1 MTESTSTTRPE
12 MPQVTLGRTGI
23 TTSRVSIGTWGFGD
37 ASAVEARIDDDQ
49 TLVDVLRLSFEAG
62 VRFLDS
68 AEVYNNEAKL
78 ARLLKDI
85 DVPDD
90 LTIATK
96 FGHGKGFT
104 GELFRRSVEDSLTD
118 LELDKIE
125 LMMIHDPRNTDDMA
139 VVMGPGGALEELRKM
154 QDEGIVGSIGV
165 ATGTYL
171 PLRMAV
177 DSGEFDAIQFPR
189 LYTLLNPWA
198 KTSQLL
204 ADAKAKD
211 MATLNPSPFGGSIL
225 ATGAKP
231 GALYTFRPALPEV
244 MDAVSKMQAR
254 CAELGVTLPAAAMA
268 FSLTEPLVDVTIVG
282 VTNTQELE
290 WDLEA
295 LTIGI
300 DRADLESIAAAGVID
315 PALLGGPEF
324 IRAWPEDRVP
334 PVPAR

>member
-154 QDEGIVGSIGV
+154 QDEGIVGGIGV

-177 DSGEFDAIQFPR
+177 DSGEFDAIQFP
-189 LYTLLNPWA
+189 
-198 KTSQLL
+198 
-204 ADAKAKD
+204 
-211 MATLNPSPFGGSIL
+211 GS
-225 ATGAKP
+225 TRCSTRGP
-231 GALYTFRPALPEV
+231 RRRSCWPTRRP
-244 MDAVSKMQAR
+244 R
-254 CAELGVTLPAAAMA
+254 T
-268 FSLTEPLVDVTIVG
+268 
-282 VTNTQELE
+282 
-290 WDLEA
+290 
-295 LTIGI
+295 
-300 DRADLESIAAAGVID
+300 
-315 PALLGGPEF
+315 
-324 IRAWPEDRVP
+324 WPP
-334 PVPAR
+334 